1 MSRFWFVPRFTAH
14 VRNTTPQNRNPFSR
28 SPAPA
33 PIRSDQEEWSIRAM
47 TNEKMADLP
56 KGFIA
61 LHMSSWFA
69 WLRLD
74 NVEPKQP
81 SELQMLSTKLAITAI
96 WFKSSKNFKRSP
108 NPSKDRKANF
118 YGQKCQSLSSPCARL
133 KTIRRLKSGAERYR
147 RKLEIRHLR
156 RKTPAILATSEK
168 GRLPVLSTRKS
179 KDKPR

>member
-1 MSRFWFVPRFTAH
+1 
-14 VRNTTPQNRNPFSR
+14 
-28 SPAPA
+28 
-33 PIRSDQEEWSIRAM
+33 M

-61 LHMSSWFA
+61 QHMSSWFA

-156 RKTPAILATSEK
+156 RKTPAILATSKK